1 MTLFFPPSFSSYFLH
16 FCVAKSFVTVQ
27 VRDAKMP
34 PPSPTLFLLGHERD
48 KKQPMLF
55 YDKEECG
62 NVFLS

>member
-34 PPSPTLFLLGHERD
+34 PPSQLFFSLGMKGTKSNRCYFTI
-48 KKQPMLF
+48 KRNAGMYF
-55 YDKEECG
+55 
-62 NVFLS
+62 